1 MGEEEEDGAYISLAS
16 TPTTKMQRRK
26 QNLKDRKIREARA
39 LAQSKRMEEEEDSED
54 QQAYPLETDEQ
65 DEEEEDVTSAYGK
78 SESFAEE
85 EEDEPSDSDEDELD
99 EHLSWQ
105 QAYKNAKNK
114 AKKMLKDPKI
124 SSGEVTAMHDVLKN
138 IWGDNKQMYRTT
150 PFGYAEGEDPEGG
163 SYLED
168 ATEAWIPVWD
178 ALYRRY
184 NKTKP
189 KPLGKSKSGR
199 RKTVSKKAGGGS
211 NPLNT

>member
-1 MGEEEEDGAYISLAS
+1 MGAS
-16 TPTTKMQRRK
+16 TSSLQETKRHK

-39 LAQSKRMEEEEDSED
+39 LAQSKRMEEEEDSEE
-54 QQAYPLETDEQ
+54 QQADPLETDEQ
-65 DEEEEDVTSAYGK
+65 DEEEEDAAVVDVTSAYGK

-138 IWGDNKQMYRTT
+138 IWGDNKQMYRTN

-189 KPLGKSKSGR
+189 KPKSKSGR